1 MLAVAVTP
9 ASVQDRDQI
18 APLLRE
24 VRRLFPFLERAIADS
39 AYRGATTAAAVK
51 KSARLPLEIVKR
63 SDTAMGFVV
72 LPKRWIV
79 ERTFGWLGRCRR
91 LAKDFENLARSHL
104 AFVQL
109 AMIRLMMRRI
119 ARLTAAS

>member
-39 AYRGATTAAAVK
+39 GYQGATTAAAVK

-63 SDTAMGFVV
+63 SDTVSSGTQ
-72 LPKRWIV
+72 R
-79 ERTFGWLGRCRR
+79 
-91 LAKDFENLARSHL
+91 
-104 AFVQL
+104 
-109 AMIRLMMRRI
+109 
-119 ARLTAAS
+119 